1 MKRKPLWSTLI
12 VTLMLIS
19 VTAFAQ
25 EIWKDSKG
33 KENGWKH
40 HASFGWFWSESRS
53 SMQINHSDH
62 GLMHAAG
69 SFEKGVWLHDSELG
83 WIWTSRA
90 EYPNLFSTTRG
101 SWLFYIVGSKYPRI
115 FYDYEMRRWTEIQG
129 GGMRYA
135 PGEVL
140 VGIVNEIEEQDLMR
154 FFKLNLIKW
163 RSFSF
168 PQTVSIW
175 IESEREIES
184 VIAELGMLDLV
195 RDANSRAGRILVRFN
210 IVGSLGGTIV
220 EVNRFLSGLDQV
232 KIASDYI
239 YSSPLIVLV
248 TLPGNEFQL
257 INWLTDLSFVKSAT
271 LNVFVFAANEAAQT
285 TKDMLFS
292 F

>member
-19 VTAFAQ
+19 LTTFAQ
-25 EIWKDSKG
+25 EVWKGSEGREK
-33 KENGWKH
+33 GWKH
-40 HASFGWFWSESRS
+40 YTSFGWFWSESRS
-53 SMQINHSDH
+53 SMEINHADH
-62 GLMHAAG
+62 GVMHAVG

-101 SWLFYIVGSKYPRI
+101 SWLF
-115 FYDYEMRRWTEIQG
+115 
-129 GGMRYA
+129 
-135 PGEVL
+135 
-140 VGIVNEIEEQDLMR
+140 
-154 FFKLNLIKW
+154 
-163 RSFSF
+163 
-168 PQTVSIW
+168 
-175 IESEREIES
+175 
-184 VIAELGMLDLV
+184 
-195 RDANSRAGRILVRFN
+195 N
-210 IVGSLGGTIV
+210 IVGSLSGTIV
-220 EVNRFLSGLDQV
+220 EVNRFLSGLDPV

-248 TLPGNEFQL
+248 TLPGHEFQL

-271 LNVFVFAANEAAQT
+271 LNVLVFAANEAAQT